1 MKSAGALATP
11 EAIVWDFT
19 QALSDGDHQAAIACF
34 AADGCLITPDG
45 TAVAGVDRI
54 LEVLVQMTAA
64 RSRFQFGSPRI
75 IRAGEVALCSQ
86 RWTVIAAANLLEQRF
101 DSTMVLRSA
110 GSSNRWRLVIAS
122 PWAGRF

>member
-1 MKSAGALATP
+1 MQPRSRRDGMKSMETLATP

-19 QALSDGDHQAAIACF
+19 QAPSGGDHQAAIACF

-54 LEVLVQMTAA
+54 VEILVQMTAA
-64 RSRFQFGSPRI
+64 RSRFQFGPPRI

-86 RWTVIAAANLLEQRF
+86 RWTVSFTAAANSLFEQRF
-101 DSTMVLRSA
+101 DSTMVL
-110 GSSNRWRLVIAS
+110 
-122 PWAGRF
+122 